1 VAKGLPHEHEDDEL
15 RARAH
20 RLDFEPRSA
29 VFGSPAAGNAF
40 AFALARLM
48 FSVNAVPAARAGLS

>member
-40 AFALARLM
+40 AFARMML
-48 FSVNAVPAARAGLS
+48 SVNAIPAAKAPSS